1 MNKGHILNDGS
12 EVWADMLMVSKT
24 LDTIIGRT
32 NLLKVLREERYL
44 MEGNIPYQK
53 HVRKGL
59 FKMAYCPSFNSNGKI
74 THWYFITLVPLKGI
88 DLINTLV
95 ANAEFRFDNLEW
107 DDLVFK

>member
-1 MNKGHILNDGS
+1 MNKGHILNDDS

-53 HVRKGL
+53 YVDSGH
-59 FKMAYCPSFNSNGKI
+59 FKMEIRPNINGNGRIKQ
-74 THWYFITLVPLKGI
+74 WYGVALASLKGI
-88 DLINTLV
+88 DLINKVVKDAKLAIINTG
-95 ANAEFRFDNLEW
+95 N
-107 DDLVFK
+107 